1 MISSSLTFR
10 FLLPFVSASANWK
23 NTGQQEDVYFYF
35 DSSERLENAAKD
47 YVDESVL
54 TQDKENG

>member
-1 MISSSLTFR
+1 MEKYGR
-10 FLLPFVSASANWK
+10 
-23 NTGQQEDVYFYF
+23 QEDVYFYF
-35 DSSERLENAAKD
+35 DSSERLENAVKD